1 MSVQDNGIFTEHT
14 ANGVTSTFAY
24 NFEVA
29 ASAHLKVK
37 LNGVLQVSGYSVTGV
52 GNDAGGTVVFSPA
65 IPANG
70 VKVLLYR
77 EMPLD
82 RQTDYDVAGDFLEST
97 LEGDQD
103 YQSLQIQQIGDLA
116 ERGLH
121 FPVGDSQSA
130 ELPAAASRANLF
142 LAFDANGEPVMST
155 GTGADAG
162 LRADIASGASGAVTF
177 VDTVADMKALK
188 NLTPGMVIQPAGR
201 NSVGDC
207 DMPQFVYFAAPTTEN
222 GVTRY
227 NQTTGGGSFRAN
239 TGAVKLQ
246 WAGAALD
253 GVTDDS
259 AAWQLIAAT
268 GLPLFGW
275 YGNTIINEP
284 VTFSASILGYGADL
298 NQSQIQFTGTGQLI
312 VGDEGAHWTRIR
324 LTSSVNGL
332 TLVKNNGVS
341 RWTLDKFIM
350 VGQGLAANQI
360 GVHFNTNASIYQCK
374 VDGVMDGVTYPY
386 LVDNLG
392 AFNNNVLGSKQ
403 AYYQNFASVIR
414 LEGSGNF
421 DVNYIGGY
429 FETGTNLISRT
440 SGTMR
445 SNVIDAYL
453 DNVTNA
459 YSGAALSDQNIWTL
473 AGQPFTFAGTRPQN
487 QIYIGPPQ
495 TMVRATQS
503 TAQSIPNAV
512 ATTLTYDA
520 EVFDTLSEFDPGTGV
535 FTAKNAG
542 YYHIDGGALSASVAW
557 AAGGR
562 WEARIYKN
570 GAEYAKGDY
579 NIAEAATTRQRS
591 SYASALVHMNGTT
604 DTLEIRLLHNQ
615 GAAVAV
621 DTAPTANYINICR
634 VSL

>member
-1 MSVQDNGIFTEHT
+1 MPVPGTMADLSTNEALNSPNG
-14 ANGVTSTFAY
+14 A
-24 NFEVA
+24 
-29 ASAHLKVK
+29 
-37 LNGVLQVSGYSVTGV
+37 
-52 GNDAGGTVVFSPA
+52 D
-65 IPANG
+65 
-70 VKVLLYR
+70 
-77 EMPLD
+77 
-82 RQTDYDVAGDFLEST
+82 
-97 LEGDQD
+97 
-103 YQSLQIQQIGDLA
+103 
-116 ERGLH
+116 
-121 FPVGDSQSA
+121 PVGTSLDNY
-130 ELPAAASRANLF
+130 LRAYQAILR
-142 LAFDANGEPVMST
+142 ST
-155 GTGADAG
+155 NAKG
-162 LRADIASGASGAVTF
+162 ADIASAATTDIGAATGEFVTVTGSTTITSLGTVDAGIVRTVHFSGAPLITHNATSLILPGNKNYQAASGDVLQFRSLGSGNWRCVGISNPSNAGAVTF
-177 VDTVADMKALK
+177 VDTIADMKALE

-259 AAWQLIAAT
+259 AAWQLVAAT
-268 GLPLFGW
+268 GLPLIGW

-459 YSGAALSDQNIWTL
+459 YNSSIALSDPNTWIIDSEQ
-473 AGQPFTFAGTRPQN
+473 FTQAGTAPTEQVLVCRKIAFSVYLGTDQ
-487 QIYIGPPQ
+487 
-495 TMVRATQS
+495 
-503 TAQSIPNAV
+503 
-512 ATTLTYDA
+512 
-520 EVFDTLSEFDPGTGV
+520 TGV
-535 FTAKNAG
+535 ANNTATKITWDTESFDIGGNFDSTTNRRFTAPRAMRLYVYAQADITQNVADNDR
-542 YYHIDGGALSASVAW
+542 IDLMIYVNGSPV
-557 AAGGR
+557 R
-562 WEARIYKN
+562 IARDRSRGTN
-570 GAEYAKGDY
+570 GSRVQVSDILNLAKGDY
-579 NIAEAATTRQRS
+579 VEIFALAGEVAGSGTHTISSGSSAT
-591 SYASALVHMNGTT
+591 YFVGH
-604 DTLEIRLLHNQ
+604 EI
-615 GAAVAV
+615 
-621 DTAPTANYINICR
+621 
-634 VSL
+634 